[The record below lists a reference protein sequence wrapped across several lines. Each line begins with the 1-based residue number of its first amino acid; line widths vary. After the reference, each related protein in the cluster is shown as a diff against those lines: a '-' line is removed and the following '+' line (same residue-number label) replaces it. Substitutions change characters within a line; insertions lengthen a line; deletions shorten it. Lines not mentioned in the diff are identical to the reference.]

1 MREVLRLEN
10 KYLLSYLQYSNK
22 NSRLENL
29 LHPDKHNGAD
39 GYKVRS
45 LYFDTIQERD
55 FYEKEDGIE
64 LRRKVR
70 LRIYDPKAD
79 FAKLEMKQKQG
90 AHQKKRSLTLSRKDA
105 IKLTK
110 CDYSCL
116 LKYDD
121 PFAAECY
128 VFMSNNF
135 YRPKSIVEYK
145 RKAYV
150 ADENNIRITF
160 DYDITAT
167 ESNFDIFSE
176 NLMMYPVFDKSLV
189 IMEVKYNGFMLSY
202 IKDIISTDSKSQL
215 SVSKYSLSRQVGMH
229 YVFI

>member
-10 KYLLSYLQYSNK
+10 KYLLTNIQYSNM
-22 NSRLENL
+22 NNRLENL
-29 LHPDKHNGAD
+29 LHPDKHNGVD

-45 LYFDTIQERD
+45 LYFDTFQDRD
-55 FYEKEDGIE
+55 FHEKEDGLE

-79 FAKLEMKQKQG
+79 VAKLEIKQKQG
-90 AHQKKRSLTLSRKDA
+90 AHQKKRSLTVSREDA

-110 CDYSCL
+110 GDYSCL
-116 LKYDD
+116 LNYEE

-128 VFMSNNF
+128 GLMQSNF

-150 ADENNIRITF
+150 AEENNIRITF

-167 ESNFDIFSE
+167 ESSFDIFSE
-176 NLMMYPVFDKSLV
+176 DLMQYPVFDRSKI

-202 IKDIISTDSKSQL
+202 IKDLISMDSKSSL
-215 SVSKYSLSRQVGMH
+215 SVSKYSLSRQAGLH